1 MPYIFIYKPIPDC
14 YQNCYFLHCW
24 SEGNEGMRGD
34 ENTVKEE
41 EVVVDVLPFKLTS
54 EGVCRF
60 LAKQSLRSCCLTGV
74 RHYPAPRPRAAP
86 GAPGAQ

>member
-1 MPYIFIYKPIPDC
+1 MPYISTNPSQTVTKIAIFYIVVVR
-14 YQNCYFLHCW
+14 
-24 SEGNEGMRGD
+24 EMRGY
-34 ENTVKEE
+34 ENTVEVE
-41 EVVVDVLPFKLTS
+41 EVVLPFKLTS

-74 RHYPAPRPRAAP
+74 RHYPAPRPRASP